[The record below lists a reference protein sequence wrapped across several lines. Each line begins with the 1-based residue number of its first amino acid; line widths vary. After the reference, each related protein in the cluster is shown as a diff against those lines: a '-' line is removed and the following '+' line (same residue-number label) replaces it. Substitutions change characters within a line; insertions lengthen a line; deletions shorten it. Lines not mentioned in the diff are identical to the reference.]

1 MGKRAEHREAT
12 EAAIVTAGLR
22 LLSERGVDA
31 LTVRGL
37 ARELSLVPS
46 ALYRYVKSREDLLA
60 LLVSHAYNDVADTL
74 EAAHDAVPADDL
86 LGRWRAFAHALRS
99 WSVAHPH
106 EWALTQG
113 APIRDFGVVADYS
126 FEPALRVHRLLLRL
140 AADAEA
146 AGLRPTVGRV
156 IRPSPLPGYPAI
168 LQIAGREIS
177 EQTILAGLAAWHLL
191 AGALYAE
198 HFRQVGSELVD
209 HALYYE
215 AMIAAT
221 ERLLLEPPP
230 SEAR

>member
-1 MGKRAEHREAT
+1 MSTRAERRDAT
-12 EAAIVTAGLR
+12 EAAILAAGLK
-22 LLSERGVDA
+22 LLSERGADA
-31 LTVRGL
+31 LTVRGV

-60 LLVSHAYNDVADTL
+60 MLVAHAYNDVADAV
-74 EAAHDAVPADDL
+74 EAAHDAVPAEDL
-86 LGRWRAFAHALRS
+86 LGRWRAFAYALRS

-146 AGLRPTVGRV
+146 AGLRPTVA
-156 IRPSPLPGYPAI
+156 RPGQPSALPGFRAI
-168 LQIAGREIS
+168 VELAGREVS
-177 EQTILAGLAAWHLL
+177 EETVLAGLAAWHLL

-198 HFRQVGSELVD
+198 HFRQVGSELAD
-209 HALYYE
+209 YGPYYD
-215 AMIAAT
+215 AMVAAT
-221 ERLLLEPPP
+221 ERLLLDAPPP
-230 SEAR
+230 AIG